1 MLKLEEKTRNEI
13 VQTLQ
18 MQVVPAG
25 SGAILMQIAQ
35 ILSGLKSEDA
45 PTTTGPYTIHKPEQL
60 VDHKAEPK
68 TPTADHHKKDA

>member
-1 MLKLEEKTRNEI
+1 MLNLEEKTRNEI

-35 ILSGLKSEDA
+35 ILSGLKSEDVPMQGIEGA
-45 PTTTGPYTIHKPEQL
+45 VQKAKSGGPISPI
-60 VDHKAEPK
+60 VP
-68 TPTADHHKKDA
+68 KKDA